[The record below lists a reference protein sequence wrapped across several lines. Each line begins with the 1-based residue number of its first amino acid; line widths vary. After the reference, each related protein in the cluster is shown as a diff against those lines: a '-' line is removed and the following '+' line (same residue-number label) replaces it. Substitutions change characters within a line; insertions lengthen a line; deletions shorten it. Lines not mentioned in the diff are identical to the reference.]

1 MALTV
6 EKWAHVEKGI
16 CFISPDQPSERV
28 VWLRCINSSWNVVFT
43 CCLVFFALCRH
54 IVRIRINHILVS
66 ASSCILFDPLKAER
80 KLLLACE
87 IWFFTC
93 IGVIFWQVS
102 KTQSNLTSSLALP
115 LFSTPS
121 MNHLF
126 IWAKKRSSLHFNVWS
141 SLPAR
146 EACGIARVQPFMSTK
161 TSGKS
166 CGLASLDFVQLGP
179 VCLNGPPYLHS
190 VYILIFLW
198 V

>member
-1 MALTV
+1 MFAKTDLARGILDLSSKNAQCNFQVVGSIIFSKAVMALTV
-6 EKWAHVEKGI
+6 EKWAHMEKGI

-43 CCLVFFALCRH
+43 CRLVFFVLCRH

-66 ASSCILFDPLKAER
+66 ASSFMLFDPLKAER

-126 IWAKKRSSLHFNVWS
+126 IWAKNEVLCI
-141 SLPAR
+141 L
-146 EACGIARVQPFMSTK
+146 MS
-161 TSGKS
+161 GA
-166 CGLASLDFVQLGP
+166 LF
-179 VCLNGPPYLHS
+179 
-190 VYILIFLW
+190 
-198 V
+198 

>member
-1 MALTV
+1 MGTHGKRHLLYIARPAI
-6 EKWAHVEKGI
+6 WKG
-16 CFISPDQPSERV
+16 SLV
-28 VWLRCINSSWNVVFT
+28 LVGWLVW
-43 CCLVFFALCRH
+43 
-54 IVRIRINHILVS
+54 
-66 ASSCILFDPLKAER
+66 PLKSR
-80 KLLLACE
+80 KKATLACE

>member
-1 MALTV
+1 MLCSLA
-6 EKWAHVEKGI
+6 
-16 CFISPDQPSERV
+16 
-28 VWLRCINSSWNVVFT
+28 LRC
-43 CCLVFFALCRH
+43 CLHF
-54 IVRIRINHILVS
+54 RINYILVS
-66 ASSCILFDPLKAER
+66 ASSDLLFDPLKAKR
-80 KLLLACE
+80 KLLWARKIL
-87 IWFFTC
+87 FFTC
-93 IGVIFWQVS
+93 IGVIFWKVIA
-102 KTQSNLTSSLALP
+102 KHEAILRLTSSLTLS

-126 IWAKKRSSLHFNVWS
+126 IWAKKPSPLHFNVWS

-166 CGLASLDFVQLGP
+166 CGLASLYFVQLGP
-179 VCLNGPPYLHS
+179 VCLNGPPYLHL